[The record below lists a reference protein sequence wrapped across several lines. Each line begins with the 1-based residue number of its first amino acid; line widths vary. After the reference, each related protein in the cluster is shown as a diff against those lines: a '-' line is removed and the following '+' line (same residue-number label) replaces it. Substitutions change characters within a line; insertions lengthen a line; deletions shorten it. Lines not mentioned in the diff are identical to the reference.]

1 MTYSIEARSDM
12 SLPAIQKHEYRV
24 PAQPSPVMQVTYLMA
39 NNILDGL
46 SVALLSVDHELRVRY
61 VNQSAQAL
69 LDISAAR
76 SNGLAVAEII
86 GNGHELETIMYDAL
100 QSGQPYSGRKVTLK
114 LPNAKSITVDFSL
127 TPFNDEEW
135 PHLLIEMHP
144 LDRYLRIEGDETS
157 REHHAVARQMVR
169 GLAHEIKN
177 PLGGIRGSAQLLA
190 RELESDD
197 QREFTDIIIAETD
210 RLTALVD
217 NLLGP
222 NNVAK
227 PRPTNVHELLER
239 VVRLIEIE
247 SQQQVTFT
255 RDYDPSIPDMS
266 MDPEMMVQV
275 FLNIA
280 RNAMQSLA
288 DNPSPQIV
296 INTRVDR
303 NFTIG
308 STMHRMVT
316 KVDVTD
322 NGPGI
327 SDELKDHLF
336 YPMITGRKDGTGLG
350 LSLAQ
355 SLVNQHNGSI
365 EFDSEPGRTCFSI
378 IIPLELP

>member
-1 MTYSIEARSDM
+1 
-12 SLPAIQKHEYRV
+12 
-24 PAQPSPVMQVTYLMA
+24 MA

-61 VNQSAQAL
+61 INQSAQAL
-69 LDISAAR
+69 LDVSAAR
-76 SNGLAVAEII
+76 SSGLTVSDII

-100 QSGQPYSGRKVTLK
+100 QSGQPYSGRKITLK
-114 LPNAKSITVDFSL
+114 LPTGKTATVDFSL

-135 PHLLIEMHP
+135 PRLLIEMHP
-144 LDRYLRIEGDETS
+144 LDRYLRIEGDESS
-157 REHHAVARQMVR
+157 REHYAVARQMVR

-190 RELESDD
+190 RELDD
-197 QREFTDIIIAETD
+197 DGQREFTDIIISETD

-222 NNVAK
+222 NHVA
-227 PRPTNVHELLER
+227 RLQPTNVHELLER

-247 SQQQVTFT
+247 SEQKISFV
-255 RDYDPSIPDMS
+255 RDYDPSIPDLS

-288 DNPSPQIV
+288 DTPSPEIC
-296 INTRVDR
+296 IATRVDR

-308 STMHRMVT
+308 SKIHRMVT
-316 KVDVTD
+316 KVDIID

-327 SDELKDHLF
+327 SEELKDHLF

-355 SLVNQHNGSI
+355 SLVHQHSGLI
-365 EFDSEPGRTCFSI
+365 ELDSEPGCTRFSI
-378 IIPLELP
+378 IIPLELS